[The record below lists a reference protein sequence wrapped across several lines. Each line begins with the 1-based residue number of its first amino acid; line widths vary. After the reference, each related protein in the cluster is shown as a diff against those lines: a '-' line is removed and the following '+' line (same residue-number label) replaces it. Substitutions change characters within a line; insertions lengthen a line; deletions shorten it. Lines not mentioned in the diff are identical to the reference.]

1 MNHFSQ
7 DIRFALR
14 LLRRSPGF
22 TAVVVLSLALGIGA
36 STAMFTVV
44 HAALL
49 KPLPFKE
56 PGRLVTALGGGSAAE
71 AVPLNYPQLL

>member
-1 MNHFSQ
+1 MSHFSQ

-49 KPLPFKE
+49 KPLPFKD
-56 PGRLVTALGGGSAAE
+56 PARLVTVLNGPSAAE
-71 AVPLNYPQLL
+71 GNP